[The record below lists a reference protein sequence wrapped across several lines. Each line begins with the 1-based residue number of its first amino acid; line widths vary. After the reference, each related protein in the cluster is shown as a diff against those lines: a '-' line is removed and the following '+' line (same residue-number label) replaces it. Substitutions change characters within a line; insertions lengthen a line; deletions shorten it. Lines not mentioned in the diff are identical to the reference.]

1 MFFYQIKVV
10 IKENKVDEFV
20 ETLRSLVGGFRKE
33 NGCLDFSMYRDTE
46 KENTFSVVGEW
57 KTRPAMDKHFKN
69 KNFEVLIGAARVL
82 GETFK
87 IDIGE
92 TPETG
97 GFQLAR
103 EKISLQPKESRAS
116 AD

>member
-1 MFFYQIKVV
+1 
-10 IKENKVDEFV
+10 
-20 ETLRSLVGGFRKE
+20 
-33 NGCLDFSMYRDTE
+33 
-46 KENTFSVVGEW
+46 
-57 KTRPAMDKHFKN
+57 MDKHFKN
-69 KNFEVLIGAARVL
+69 KNFEVLIGAAKVL

-87 IDIGE
+87 LDIGE

-103 EKISLQPKESRAS
+103 EKILLQPKESRAS

>member
-1 MFFYQIKVV
+1 MFFYQIKIVV
-10 IKENKVDEFV
+10 KENKIDEFI
-20 ETLRSLVGGFRKE
+20 ESLRSLSIGFRKE
-33 NGCLDFSMYRDTE
+33 NGCADFNLYRDTE
-46 KENTFSVVGEW
+46 KENTFNVISEW

-69 KNFEVLIGAARVL
+69 KNFEVMIGATKVL

-87 IDIGE
+87 LDIGE

-103 EKISLQPKESRAS
+103 EKISLQPSESTAT
-116 AD
+116 D